1 MTDLDYAG
9 DLSPLQTW
17 RLLKGEDD
25 SYLIDCRTS
34 AEWAFVGVPNLED
47 LNKKVLF
54 LEWQTFP
61 TMNINENFLNEIS
74 QTKMTKDSKIILV
87 CRSGGRSRSAA
98 EFLTSYGYKNCYNC
112 CEGFEGT
119 HDSQGH
125 RGKLSGWK
133 FANLP
138 WKQG

>member
-17 RLLKGEDD
+17 ELLKGEED

-34 AEWAFVGVPNLED
+34 PEWTFVGVPDLED

-54 LEWQTFP
+54 LEWQSFP

-98 EFLTSYGYKNCYNC
+98 EYLTSYGYKNCYNC
-112 CEGFEGT
+112 CEGFEGS

-125 RGKLSGWK
+125 RGKLNGWK